1 MLTSVSQQ
9 SHTLLQMFYQTTII
23 CAAIINDKG
32 NLEEIPQR
40 RGKYVHRT
48 ELMHLIQEINW
59 HTRAAIIKFFN
70 FFY

>member
-48 ELMHLIQEINW
+48 ELMHLIQEIN
-59 HTRAAIIKFFN
+59 
-70 FFY
+70 